1 MMNEILNKAI
11 VLVLN
16 RNWQAIDT
24 ATPVEVFGQL
34 ASNSATGLDIRGKD
48 WMVPVKW
55 EDWLQLPVREGD
67 FSIGTAR
74 GPVRVPTVVVLSRF
88 DHVPMKRPKFSLR
101 GLWFRD
107 GGRCQYTGRVLGP
120 GEGDIDHVVPQ
131 SRGGETTWE
140 NCVLS
145 DRMVN
150 NKKADRTPREA
161 GLRLQS
167 EPQRPRAMPATWFI
181 KNNYEIKDWEVFLPQ
196 QKSEN

>member
-88 DHVPMKRPKFSLR
+88 DRVPMKRPKFSLR

-196 QKSEN
+196 QKNEN